1 VPPSFTTG
9 GIMGGTS
16 YTGDENVAL
25 LNSREMILNAGQQ
38 RNLFDSINSGKM
50 GGSSVKIYNNAAN
63 DVHARATVTEDGIRV
78 VINRTVAKSMADGK
92 YNDSFRT
99 MQNTVN
105 GVRLTN

>member
-1 VPPSFTTG
+1 
-9 GIMGGTS
+9 
-16 YTGDENVAL
+16 
-25 LNSREMILNAGQQ
+25 MILNSGQQ
-38 RNLFDSINSGKM
+38 RNLFDRINSGNL
-50 GGSSVKIYNNAAN
+50 GGSQVKIYNNAAN
-63 DVHARATVTEDGIRV
+63 DVHARAQVTEDGIRV